1 MAKSS
6 FEPDFRKAN
15 ADYER
20 WLSDALDGAIVKA
33 DLRAKHDKMASGA
46 FPFLRAT
53 YWRWAETIL
62 DICPKLRNAPRVL
75 AVGDIHLENF
85 GMWRDD
91 DGRLVW
97 GVNDFDEAAP
107 MPYALDLVRLATSA
121 ALARPSRQYRNHDT
135 CTFILEGYR
144 RGLDNPRPFV
154 LDEEHAALRSLFVVD
169 EKDRAK
175 FWAKVRAQRNS
186 VKRPPKPYR
195 RAIAAAMPEQ
205 GLDIQKF
212 YPRQAGTGSLG
223 RQRWVGVADWHDGLV
238 LREAKALVP
247 SGWVRAHGGKSQ
259 RILHVQEIADGR
271 YRAPDPWYAADDEL
285 VVRRLSPNTRKI
297 EVAEEP
303 EELLNP
309 RMLRAMGYELA
320 NIHLGTGDHRRAIER
335 DIAKRRE
342 GWLHRA
348 TTRASEFVKAEFE
361 AWRGKPKRSPKQP
374 TRRAR

>member
-1 MAKSS
+1 MAKPD

-20 WLSDALDGAIVKA
+20 WLSDALDGQIIAA
-33 DLRAKHDKMASGA
+33 DLREKHAKMASGA

-62 DICPKLRNAPRVL
+62 EVCPKLRNAPQVL

-97 GVNDFDEAAP
+97 GVNDFDEAAV
-107 MPYALDLVRLATSA
+107 MPYAIDLVRLATSA
-121 ALARPSRQYRNHDT
+121 ALARPSRRYHNHDT
-135 CTFILEGYR
+135 CTSILEGYR
-144 RGLDNPRPFV
+144 RGLNDPRPFV

-169 EKDRAK
+169 EKERAH
-175 FWAKVRAQRNS
+175 FWAKVKAQKNS
-186 VKRPPKPYR
+186 PKRPPKAYR
-195 RAIAAAMPEQ
+195 RAIAAAMPES
-205 GLDIQKF
+205 LDIQKF
-212 YPRQAGTGSLG
+212 YRRQAGTGSLG
-223 RQRWVGVADWHDGLV
+223 RPRWVGVADWHAGLV

-247 SGWVRAHGGKSQ
+247 SGWVRALGQKS
-259 RILHVQEIADGR
+259 RRLHVQEIADGR
-271 YRAPDPWYAADDEL
+271 YRAPDPWYAADNEL

-309 RMLRAMGYELA
+309 RMLRAMGHELA
-320 NIHLGTGDHRRAIER
+320 NIHLGTGDHHRAIER
-335 DIAKRRE
+335 DIGKRRE

-348 TTRASEFVKAEFE
+348 ATRAAAFVKEEFE
-361 AWRGKPKRSPKQP
+361 AWRGKPVRRRS
-374 TRRAR
+374 TRK